1 MAPQQSIDPQMAAFL
16 EEEKRKAMFN
26 EVCRPSPPSI
36 SPSISLRLGFAK
48 PWYPP
53 PLG

>member
-36 SPSISLRLGFAK
+36 SLRLGFAK